1 MWQER
6 SAFQRMT
13 DLLSEVSKTVYL
25 STGLAVK
32 SSISVNDSREKNGL
46 ESRKRKWKPS
56 DLPFRS
62 NSDLA
67 RNRIRKKTLK
77 KSAPTY

>member
-1 MWQER
+1 MARDVSLPKDDR
-6 SAFQRMT
+6 SVMR
-13 DLLSEVSKTVYL
+13 SIKTVYL
-25 STGLAVK
+25 FTGLAVK

-46 ESRKRKWKPS
+46 ASRKRKWKPS

-67 RNRIRKKTLK
+67 RNRSRKKTLK